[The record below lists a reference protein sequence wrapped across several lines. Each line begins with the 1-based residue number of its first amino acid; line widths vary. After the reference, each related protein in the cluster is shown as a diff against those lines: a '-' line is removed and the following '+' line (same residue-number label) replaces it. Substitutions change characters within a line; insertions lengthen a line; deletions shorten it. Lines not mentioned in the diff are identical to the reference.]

1 MSDKS
6 LSYEDLATV
15 IKECAG
21 VTVDAEI
28 ISRRPDLS
36 FADLG
41 VESLGVLGIVAALE
55 NRYGIRLTGSAQ
67 ECHRPEQLRDLV
79 TREIG
84 KESSDAGTH

>member
-1 MSDKS
+1 MSDKP
-6 LSYEDLATV
+6 LSYEELAMV

-28 ISRRPDLS
+28 ISRRPDLT

-55 NRYGIRLTGSAQ
+55 NRYGVRLGADAEQ
-67 ECHRPEQLRDLV
+67 CERPDQLRALFMNVV
-79 TREIG
+79 TEA
-84 KESSDAGTH
+84 SDARAH

>member
-1 MSDKS
+1 MSDRP
-6 LSYEDLATV
+6 LSYEELAAV

-21 VTVDAEI
+21 VTVDASI

-55 NRYGIRLTGSAQ
+55 NRYGIRLGSDAEQ
-67 ECHRPEQLRDLV
+67 CERPDQLRTLV
-79 TREIG
+79 LDTVSEV
-84 KESSDAGTH
+84 SDARAH